1 MRKPNAGAI
10 LHTCTKGVPVVRK
23 TAGFS
28 LIELMIVLAVIAIIA
43 AIALPN
49 YNQYLIRSGRADA
62 QAYLME
68 LAQRQQ
74 QFLMDARTYATT
86 EAQLQAT
93 RPLTVDRRYTLVIAT
108 GNNPPTFTITATPQ
122 GRQTGDGNLVINQAG
137 TKTRNGAPW

>member
-1 MRKPNAGAI
+1 MRKS
-10 LHTCTKGVPVVRK
+10 
-23 TAGFS
+23 AGFS
-28 LIELMIVLAVIAIIA
+28 LLELMIAVGIIGILA
-43 AIALPN
+43 AIVIPN
-49 YNQYLIRSGRADA
+49 FTEYLARSSRADT

-93 RPLTVDRRYTLVIAT
+93 RPSSFDRRYTLAIVT

-122 GRQTGDGNLVINQAG
+122 GPQAGDGNLVIDQAG
-137 TKTRNGAPW
+137 TKTRNGDPW